1 MNSIVKR
8 VLSGAAALGIALS
21 GLALGAASANAE
33 ETKQTVDPTQ
43 GTITIANQASWFQK
57 EHTFKGYHLASL
69 TGVSAI
75 QDNGSFKLNPTFNV
89 VTDPAHKQ
97 AIIDAMKNVK
107 LSDDPN
113 ATYPTLGDKFTNKA
127 TTGGDP
133 MSWLTETEQS
143 SYNDSIDYPWG
154 NGKTGAGE
162 KVMRQFAN
170 ALAKQLK
177 DTKADQTD
185 LKSSVEGYKNEV
197 QAGLWLLVDTTTSET
212 LGGSET
218 GSSAILTSSTY
229 KNIPYTVPT
238 GDGSATTVKN
248 CDEVRVLGDSH
259 LGEVEVKNSSPAIAK
274 EVVTYDHDSRK
285 DGDKLPVYKSQENPT
300 YNIGDTVT
308 YMLYSRI
315 PIYNGYP
322 YDATMLNS
330 KTTRQFKIQDFA
342 SKQLT
347 VNDETAVESVRLVP
361 SGQSVN
367 SDSEK
372 SVLLKAGEDYD
383 VKVEKLENQTW
394 GEGEAK
400 HPTTYDGGQKTIID
414 LGKYVNYAA
423 GSTSAKVGKILEDY
437 NVEVVFKAT
446 LNKDAK
452 ISDPD
457 GGAYANPNYVNLQFS
472 NSASDCSQTG
482 EDWGG
487 EVNVYTFKFQI
498 KKTSKDGKTLLPG
511 AEFKVKDVN
520 ADKYLIKNDA
530 TNGWSYTDSEK
541 DATTFTSNDKG
552 MVTGLDG
559 LKAGQYEVK
568 ETKQPEGYSQF
579 NVGTKFTV
587 DIDANFTQDNSTKGS
602 NYSVGHNNTWG
613 DYTIGTGDEN
623 GVIVEPGWVGLKSE
637 NGSTGRITVSIK
649 GNQAKADEK
658 TPYQANVWN
667 AKDVSQLPLT
677 GGAGLL
683 MIVAVGVLLFGA
695 AGILAVR
702 SRKAAAARHSA

>member
-8 VLSGAAALGIALS
+8 VLSGVAALGIALS
-21 GLALGAASANAE
+21 GLALGAASANAD
-33 ETKQTVDPTQ
+33 ETPKTVNPTK
-43 GTITIANQASWFQK
+43 GNITIANQASWFQK
-57 EHTFKGYHLASL
+57 VHTFKGYHLASL

-75 QDNGSFKLNPTFNV
+75 NENGSFKLNPTFNV
-89 VTDPAHKQ
+89 VTNSAHKN

-107 LSDDPN
+107 LSDD
-113 ATYPTLGDKFTNKA
+113 TYPTLGDKFTNKA
-127 TTGGDP
+127 GTGSDP
-133 MSWLTETEQS
+133 MSWLTEKDQS
-143 SYNDSIDYPWG
+143 GYNDSISYPWG

-162 KVMRQFAN
+162 QVMRQFAN
-170 ALAKQLK
+170 ALASQLK
-177 DTKADQTD
+177 NTKADQD
-185 LKSSVEGYKNEV
+185 GLKSSVDGYKNEV

-218 GSSAILTSSTY
+218 GSSAILVSSTY
-229 KNIPYTVPT
+229 ENIPYTMT
-238 GDGSATTVKN
+238 TADGSATTTTN
-248 CDEVRVLGDSH
+248 YEEVRVLGDSQ
-259 LGEVEVKNSSPAIAK
+259 LGRVEVKNSSPAIAK
-274 EVVTYDHDSRK
+274 EVVTYDHDSTK
-285 DGDKLPVYKSQENPT
+285 ADDKLPVYKSQDNPT

-322 YDATMLNS
+322 YDANYGTAS
-330 KTTRQFKIQDFA
+330 ADATKARQFKIQDFA

-347 VNDETAVESVRLVP
+347 VNDQTAVESVRLVP
-361 SGQSVN
+361 SGQNVN

-372 SVLLKAGEDYD
+372 SVLLQAGKDYD
-383 VKVEKLENQTW
+383 VTVENLGKQYW
-394 GEGEAK
+394 GENAAK
-400 HPTTYDGGQKTIID
+400 HETTYSNGQKTIID
-414 LGKYVNYAA
+414 LGKYVNYVKD
-423 GSTSAKVGKILEDY
+423 STSATSGKILENY

-452 ISDPD
+452 ISDPN
-457 GGAYANPNYVNLQFS
+457 GGAYANPNYVNLLFS

-511 AEFKVKDVN
+511 AKFKVKDVN
-520 ADKYLIKNDA
+520 ADKYLKGNA
-530 TNGWSYTDSEK
+530 TDGWSYADSEN
-541 DATTFTSNDKG
+541 DAAVFTSNDKG

-559 LKAGQYEVK
+559 LKAGQYQVK

-587 DIDANFTQDNSTKGS
+587 GIGAQFQQDGSTKGP

-613 DYTIGTGDEN
+613 DHTIGTGEN
-623 GVIVEPGWVGLKSE
+623 GVIVAPGMVGLAAE
-637 NGSTGRITVSIK
+637 NGSKDKITVTIQ
-649 GNQAKADEK
+649 GNQASQDGTTK
-658 TPYQANVWN
+658 YQANVWN